1 MTRLSGFFDSAHTSV
16 GSTFYPTDFVFSA
29 FPSFAAAKA
38 AKRALLA
45 AGFPEDG
52 MIAVDGR
59 ETLEFFHEQRETE
72 GVWGEWVRKLSRFM
86 DTEAKFADENI
97 ERAKEGAGFV
107 AIHTSSHAESNRIA
121 EIVRPFAPESM
132 ERYMTSGVQSLA

>member
-1 MTRLSGFFDSAHTSV
+1 MTKLSGFFDSAHTFV
-16 GSTFYPTDFVFSA
+16 GSTFYPKDFVFAA
-29 FPSFAAAKA
+29 FPSFAAATA
-38 AKRALLA
+38 AQRGLLT
-45 AGFPEDG
+45 AGFPEHG

-59 ETLEFFHEQRETE
+59 EALEFFHEQRETE

-107 AIHTSSHAESNRIA
+107 AIHSSSDAESNRIA
-121 EIVRPFAPESM
+121 EVVRPFAPESM